1 MPSPKLIPC
10 KARLLLTSTTA
21 AATSQTSAI
30 VVPAEWVGGKF
41 YFDVSAASGTT
52 PTLDFAIETTY
63 DDGTTWIVCWR
74 SAQITSAA
82 DYEIQTY
89 FAMPIDGGT
98 AYQAGRVALAATGGV
113 ISLPTPIADKIR
125 IKYTIG
131 GTNPSFTFA
140 VYFIPWRVLPAGG
153 Y

>member
-1 MPSPKLIPC
+1 MVKLINC
-10 KARLLLTSTTA
+10 KARKLVSATTA
-21 AATSQTSAI
+21 AATASTSAI
-30 VVPAEWVGGKF
+30 AMPAEWIGGKF

-82 DYEIQTY
+82 DYEIQT
-89 FAMPIDGGT
+89 FFGPTQTSDTDIHS
-98 AYQAGRVALAATGGV
+98 GRAALATTGGV

-125 IKYTIG
+125 FTYTIG

-140 VYFIPWRVLPAGG
+140 VYFIPWKVLPAGG